1 MELTKALYAPAEVAA
16 LVGLSSDTILSYIH
30 AGRLFAIKLS
40 ARTYR
45 IPQREVARFMGEAV
59 APSRMVVD
67 PRGGEAAAAALQARF
82 DSEHR
87 KPVAR

>member
-1 MELTKALYAPAEVAA
+1 MDLTTALSSPTEVAA

-30 AGRLFAIKLS
+30 ADRLFAIKLS

-45 IPQREVARFMGEAV
+45 IPQREVARFMGQEV
-59 APSRMVVD
+59 APSRMIDD
-67 PRGGEAAAAALQARF
+67 PRGGAEAAAALEARQ
-82 DSEHR
+82 DAEHR

>member
-45 IPQREVARFMGEAV
+45 IPQREVARFMGQAV

-67 PRGGEAAAAALQARF
+67 PRGGEEAAAALQARF

>member
-45 IPQREVARFMGEAV
+45 IPQREVARFMGQAV
-59 APSRMVVD
+59 APSRMVD
-67 PRGGEAAAAALQARF
+67 EPHGGQAAVEALHQRF
-82 DSEHR
+82 REEER